1 MDSSQDLDMREFVVL
16 MDAVTAASQPGS
28 HELSQEEEEEV
39 LEKLGEHLAVSL
51 PTFLPLRCF
60 AVLGCLDLS

>member
-1 MDSSQDLDMREFVVL
+1 MDSSQDLDFSEFVVL

-39 LEKLGEHLAVSL
+39 LEKLGEPLAVSL
-51 PTFLPLRCF
+51 PTFLLLRCF
-60 AVLGCLDLS
+60 ALLLH